1 MTVIEIYSD
10 GSATS
15 NDKPG
20 GYGWVMVVDGV
31 KHSEGSGHVENVS
44 NNDMELESA
53 IRGLMAVLKFVNEY
67 DRIHDQYVNAHE
79 VTLVS
84 DSQIILG
91 WASGAYRF
99 KQLKKIDKYK
109 QLQFLV
115 KRLGVKTRWV
125 KGHSGDEHNERCDKL
140 ANHARKGTKEVDKAG
155 NVPETMIGSK
165 KNGVVALWYGSTLK
179 IVDLEK
185 NIVENYNRDAHGKRG
200 TLIQIREEK
209 SR

>member
-1 MTVIEIYSD
+1 MQIEIYSD

-44 NNDMELESA
+44 NNDMELESSLQ
-53 IRGLMAVLKFVNEY
+53 GLTAVLRFVKERELDATSFYN
-67 DRIHDQYVNAHE
+67 

-84 DSQIILG
+84 DSQIVLG
-91 WASGAYRF
+91 WASGVYRF

-115 KRLGVKTRWV
+115 KRLSVKTRWV

-185 NIVENYNRDAHGKRG
+185 NIVEDYNRDAHGKRG